1 MVAPLKPLTN
11 QIIMNLMCISHFK
24 LYHIIINAF
33 NVLAK
38 PAWDSAVG
46 IQIPVQAHV
55 KGIVHND
62 TAPPHK
68 FDHYYNFIHF
78 SPYPSDV
85 HAMTFEV
92 CSSYRISV
100 SL

>member
-1 MVAPLKPLTN
+1 MYL
-11 QIIMNLMCISHFK
+11 F
-24 LYHIIINAF
+24 
-33 NVLAK
+33 LAR

-78 SPYPSDV
+78 SPYASDV
-85 HAMTFEV
+85 HAMNFEV
-92 CSSYRISV
+92 SFGVPLLRYPLLCDFGYYTPVLLAPLAVTCSS
-100 SL
+100 